1 MPLPP
6 GVYEQLVTESLAQ
19 LLRAL
24 PADFVELED
33 LDEADAHRILSKHVA
48 SVVAQVL
55 KRLPEDNRLPKQ
67 IAIANALLETLRT
80 RAVETTLASGA
91 DIDSRAQQ
99 LRGVRPTSPLGGAGP
114 AWIRPS
120 TPLSVNALLVNA
132 AHEPNV
138 GAELA
143 REIESA
149 DSICLLCAFV
159 KWHGVRILL
168 EPLRRFRA
176 RGGRLQVLTT
186 TYMGVTET
194 RALNELITLGA
205 ELRVTYETEAT
216 RLHAK
221 AWLFTRK
228 SGLNTAYIGSSNL
241 SKSALVDGLE
251 WNVRV
256 SSEESPAVLNRFRSA
271 FETYWEAFDPYDE
284 KQFERALQRQQ
295 TDPLGENF
303 AALDLEP
310 HEHQKQMLY
319 DLEVARDEHGHHRN
333 LVVAATG
340 TGKTLVTAFDF
351 RRLRLRYP
359 NPRLLFVAHTKEI
372 LLQSVQRFRA
382 VLRDPGFG
390 ELFVDGRRPVEWNHV
405 FASIQSLHA
414 AKDLPAPDHFDVV
427 IIDEFHHAEAKT
439 YQDLLAHLK
448 PKELLGLTATP
459 ERTNGTNVADLF
471 FDGRTAVELRL
482 WEALEDNLLAPFQY
496 FGIGY
501 GVDLAQLRFSRGR
514 GYDVGELE
522 NVYTAD
528 DARVL
533 AVIDAARRQLPDIHT
548 MRAIG
553 FCVSVRHAK
562 FMADRFNKA
571 GLPSMAVSGDSSREE
586 RREALAHLQNGSLR
600 AVFTVDLFNE
610 GVDIPD
616 ADTLFF
622 LRPTESA
629 TLFLQQLGRGLR
641 KRQGKVLTVL
651 DFIGRQHSEFRFDLR
666 FRALTGGS
674 RRDVQRGVEGGFT
687 FLPPGCHVELDKVA
701 REHVLENVRRALT
714 LRWDGLA
721 DELRRLG
728 PVGLPKFLN
737 ETGLELG
744 EFYSGSSGH
753 RGFAGLRRHAGVDST
768 PVGPQEPA
776 VARAVARFLHL
787 NDVKQLELYLQ
798 TLRQA
803 AAPLGPHGART
814 ERQLAMLSAVLWD
827 KQKFASLHA
836 ALVELWK
843 HPAIIKE
850 LIEVF
855 EVLRGHVDHRAIELG
870 ILQPVPLHVH
880 CRYSLVEIMAA
891 FGEHR
896 PDRPFRT
903 QAGIHHVKSANTDL
917 LFVTLKKS
925 EKEYS
930 PTTLYRDF
938 ALSPTLFHWE
948 SQASDEEGGEA
959 PQRYIHHAQRGTAP
973 LLFVRDRK
981 KDSRGETAAYVLL
994 GPVDYVRHE
1003 GSRPI
1008 AFTWR
1013 LRHEMPPDVF
1023 SAARSVS

>member
-1 MPLPP
+1 MALTP

-19 LLRAL
+19 LLREL
-24 PADFVELED
+24 PTDFVELEG
-33 LDEADAHRILSKHVA
+33 LDKADAHRILSRHVA
-48 SVVAQVL
+48 SVVAHVL
-55 KRLPEDNRLPKQ
+55 KRLPDEDKLPKQ
-67 IAIANALLETLRT
+67 LALTNALLQALQTL
-80 RAVETTLASGA
+80 AVETKMPSGA
-91 DIDSRAQQ
+91 EVDSRAIQ
-99 LRGVRPTSPLGGAGP
+99 LRAVLPTSPTGDAGF
-114 AWIRPS
+114 AWIRPV

-149 DSICLLCAFV
+149 DAICLLCAFV
-159 KWHGVRILL
+159 KWHGLRIVL

-194 RALNELITLGA
+194 RALNELVSLGA

-221 AWLFTRK
+221 AWLFTRS
-228 SGLNTAYIGSSNL
+228 SGFNTAYIGSSNL

-256 SSEESPAVLNRFRSA
+256 SSEESPAVLSRFRSA
-271 FETYWEAFDPYDE
+271 FETYWEAFHPYDE
-284 KQFERALQRQQ
+284 KEFERALQRQQ

-340 TGKTLVTAFDF
+340 TGKTLVAAFDF

-382 VLRDPGFG
+382 VLRDPIFG
-390 ELFVDGRRPVEWNHV
+390 ELFVDGRKPDEWNHV

-414 AKDLPAPDHFDVV
+414 AKELPESAHFDVV
-427 IIDEFHHAEAKT
+427 IIDEFHHAEAKS

-471 FDGRTAVELRL
+471 FDGRTAVNLRL
-482 WEALEDNLLAPFQY
+482 WDALEDNLLAPFHY

-501 GVDLAQLRFSRGR
+501 GVDLGQLKFSRGR
-514 GYDVGELE
+514 GYDVRELE

-553 FCVSVRHAK
+553 FCVSVRHAE
-562 FMADRFNKA
+562 FMAGRFNKA
-571 GLPSMAVSGDSSREE
+571 GLPAMAVSGESSREE
-586 RREALAHLQNGSLR
+586 RREALARLQSGSLR

-674 RRDVQRGVEGGFT
+674 RRDVERGITGGFT
-687 FLPPGCHVELDKVA
+687 FLPPGCHIELDKVA
-701 REHVLENVRRALT
+701 REHVLENVRRALA

-721 DELRRLG
+721 NELRRLG
-728 PVGLPKFLN
+728 SVGLSRFLD
-737 ETGLELG
+737 ETGLEVG
-744 EFYSGSSGH
+744 EFYRGSFGE
-753 RGFAGLRRHAGVDST
+753 RGFAGLRRYAGVDST
-768 PVGPQEPA
+768 PAGPQEQT

-787 NDVKQLELYLQ
+787 NDVKQLELYSQ
-798 TLRQA
+798 TLRQSW
-803 AAPLGPHGART
+803 PPVGPHSPRV

-827 KQKFASLHA
+827 NQKFASLEA
-836 ALVELWK
+836 ALAELWK
-843 HPAIIKE
+843 HPAILKE
-850 LIEVF
+850 LTEVF
-855 EVLRGHVDHRAIELG
+855 ELLRVQVDHRAIELG

-903 QAGIHHVKSANTDL
+903 QAGIHHVKNANTDL

-930 PTTLYRDF
+930 PTTMYRDF
-938 ALSPTLFHWE
+938 AISPTLFHWE
-948 SQASDEEGGEA
+948 SQANDEEDGDA

-973 LLFVRDRK
+973 LLFVRDSK